1 MEHHLM
7 LLCDI
12 GNTTLNFCDDSRTWR
27 VPAEGFDPDSVTGR
41 VCYIS
46 VNARLDAL
54 LAARDNWVDLRG
66 CIDWSRYYETMGVDR
81 VVACEALEEGVIVDA
96 GSAVTVDV
104 VRNGRFE
111 GGFIYP
117 GIRAMGRAY
126 AEISPRL
133 EYSFNFELDL
143 DKMPKNSRDAV
154 SYGYLRTLYGEVVR
168 HGGPIILTGGDAE
181 RFAPLFPSATVDRE
195 LIFKGMKKILENR
208 C

>member
-1 MEHHLM
+1 M

-12 GNTTLNFCDDSRTWR
+12 GNTTLHFWDGKRSWR
-27 VPAEGFDPDSVTGR
+27 ESTEGFDPGSVQER
-41 VCYIS
+41 VHYIS
-46 VNARLDAL
+46 VNARLDVL
-54 LAARDNWVDLRG
+54 LSERDNWVDLRG
-66 CIDWSRYYETMGVDR
+66 FIDWSGYYETMGIDR
-81 VVACEALEEGVIVDA
+81 VVACEAVEEGTIVDA

-104 VRNGRFE
+104 VRSGRFE

-117 GIRAMGRAY
+117 GIRAMAAAY
-126 AEISPRL
+126 AAISPRL